1 MPELDNF
8 SPEEQFQDINKKVAN
23 KIIREYFKDIS
34 ALEGDLDLTT
44 SRQALLKA
52 CLHKENDPLLLTI
65 GRNQLFYNYTTYSRE
80 LNPQVSADLYN
91 EISEEV
97 ATRPRI
103 VLFFR
108 EDEEDVEPGYQALP
122 MEMGWRIM
130 DETHKSINKS
140 QLIAIGNKI
149 KTHFGSGNGYVFKKG
164 RKVVT
169 YTNKSQG
176 YQFSTRAR
184 TLQDGKA
191 LIREVL
197 SMNGHAYDAKR
208 LKLSEVE
215 DEAEAFPYNP
225 GTEVILGKTTAKP
238 RYRPMTSVRFR
249 YSYATLSNPKKPIYL
264 YSRSDFLPDAL
275 VR

>member
-1 MPELDNF
+1 MPEPDNF
-8 SPEEQFQDINKKVAN
+8 SPEEQFQDINRKIAN
-23 KIIREYFKDIS
+23 KIVREYFKDIS

-65 GRNQLFYNYTTYSRE
+65 GRNQLLYNYTTYARE
-80 LNPQVSADLYN
+80 ANPQVTADLYN
-91 EISEEV
+91 EMSEEV

-122 MEMGWRIM
+122 MEMSWRIM
-130 DETHKSINKS
+130 DETHKTISRSK
-140 QLIAIGNKI
+140 LIAIANKI
-149 KTHFGSGNGYVFKKG
+149 KTHFGNGNGYVFKKG
-164 RKVVT
+164 RKVVS
-169 YTNKSQG
+169 YTNKAQG

-184 TLQDGKA
+184 TREDGKA
-191 LIREVL
+191 VIREVL
-197 SMNGHAYDAKR
+197 SMNGHPYDPKR

-215 DEAEAFPYNP
+215 DEIEAFPYDP
-225 GTEVILGKTTAKP
+225 GTEVILGKAVAKP
-238 RYRPMTSVRFR
+238 RYRPLTSVRFK